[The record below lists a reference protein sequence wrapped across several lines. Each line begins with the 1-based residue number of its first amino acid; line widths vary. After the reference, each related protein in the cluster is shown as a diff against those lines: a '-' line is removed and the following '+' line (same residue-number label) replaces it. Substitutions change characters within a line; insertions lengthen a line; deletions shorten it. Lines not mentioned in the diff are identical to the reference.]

1 MGSSASSLTLHPL
14 MLFGFLIYSF
24 WLKYSWFTIALAL
37 CIQQNVLVIHVCSAR
52 PTLCD
57 PVDCSP
63 LGSSV
68 YGILQTRIMG
78 WVAITS
84 SRGSS
89 QPRYQICVSFASCIS
104 RLILYHCAIWE
115 AHFSCKYLHIYFFQ
129 ILFHYKLLQNTEH
142 SSLCCTVGPHQ
153 LFSFRRCQWV
163 NGEVIKRNRK
173 SQWIHPQGWILNLM
187 NRIWGETFF
196 IYLQHVSSKIFI
208 NYKTKTSKFIVYP
221 WILTDLY
228 GLCLNVLQGSPPY
241 TKTEAGGGVTGAS
254 TCLSSEWSWS

>member
-37 CIQQNVLVIHVCSAR
+37 CIQQNVLVIHVCSAC

-104 RLILYHCAIWE
+104 RLILYHSAIGKPISVVNTCISIFFRFFSIISYCKILSIVPCAV
-115 AHFSCKYLHIYFFQ
+115 Q
-129 ILFHYKLLQNTEH
+129 
-142 SSLCCTVGPHQ
+142 
-153 LFSFRRCQWV
+153 
-163 NGEVIKRNRK
+163 
-173 SQWIHPQGWILNLM
+173 
-187 NRIWGETFF
+187 
-196 IYLQHVSSKIFI
+196 
-208 NYKTKTSKFIVYP
+208 
-221 WILTDLY
+221 
-228 GLCLNVLQGSPPY
+228 
-241 TKTEAGGGVTGAS
+241 
-254 TCLSSEWSWS
+254 